1 MIKTIN
7 NQGRGKFSNIKT
19 GQLKTELNKAMNNQ
33 KERFLIELENTQGGF
48 FDFSITGT
56 GFDRTNRV

>member
-33 KERFLIELENTQGGF
+33 KERFFNESENTQGDF

-56 GFDRTNRV
+56 SFNRRNRV